1 MKIINLL
8 QIILII
14 ISVFIVSS
22 KNNLKIILSFSVF
35 SLICAGLYFFLSAPD
50 LALAEAAI
58 GSAII
63 PFIFLIAIS
72 KQRKFLVIRHIDK
85 DDEFLINDGERIGKG
100 YKLLD
105 EFTKHYNLELV
116 INDSKYDELHGI
128 FRIRDVD
135 LVVEKNKKTGKY
147 LLKGKE
153 TSILMNKLEQMTK
166 GDKKIKIIKVKEEE
180 MDD

>member
-1 MKIINLL
+1 MKILNLL

-14 ISVFIVSS
+14 ISIFIILS
-22 KNNLKIILSFSVF
+22 KNYLKIVISFSVF
-35 SLICAGLYFFLSAPD
+35 SLMCASLYFFLSAPD

-72 KQRKFLVIRHIDK
+72 KQRKFLVISHIDENDDFLQNK
-85 DDEFLINDGERIGKG
+85 DEKKGKG
-100 YKLLD
+100 YRLLD
-105 EFTKHYNLELV
+105 EFTKHYNLKLV

-128 FRIRDVD
+128 FRVRDVD
-135 LVVEKNKKTGKY
+135 LVVEKCEVTDKY
-147 LLKGKE
+147 LLKGKNS
-153 TSILMNKLEQMTK
+153 SILMNKLEQMTK
-166 GDKKIKIIKVKEEE
+166 GDKKIKIIKVKEGE